1 MDEYLQKVLMQQ
13 DGLYELTRQ
22 NAPEAPETA
31 VIQMA
36 EREETDLTGTED
48 APRRDGETD
57 REQAQ
62 GMVRLLNET
71 GQAAMRAAAARQ
83 AQTAEEQKAMLEHS
97 QERAADLAAAKTA
110 EAVSAMQSAPAAA
123 KAVSRSAEE
132 TPFLYAGVR
141 TQETELSMQSVSRFF
156 ERDARRYG

>member
-1 MDEYLQKVLMQQ
+1 MDEYLQAMLQAQ
-13 DGLYELTRQ
+13 NGLASLTRR

-31 VIQMA
+31 VIRTA
-36 EREETDLTGTED
+36 EREQAGLTETGD
-48 APRRDGETD
+48 APRQSGEKED
-57 REQAQ
+57 EQAHS
-62 GMVRLLNET
+62 MVELLRET

-83 AQTAEEQKAMLEHS
+83 AQAAEEQSRFLEGT
-97 QERAADLAAAKTA
+97 QERAANLAAARTA
-110 EAVSAMQSAPAAA
+110 EALGAMQSVPLAAQTE
-123 KAVSRSAEE
+123 SRSTEE